1 MLSSDQPAC
10 APSGDYL
17 ITNRPFRHLQ
27 EPWHDAA
34 PLRFPRLCPD
44 SPRLPLT
51 WPDGARVAPWVNP
64 NVEFFGLDDVMRS
77 NLNDRVPREQ
87 AKIPNARDWAVR
99 DYGNR
104 VGIWQL
110 MDRPQS
116 DQCAAADRDGP
127 GAERAAIR
135 ATLDRIEAA
144 SRPLGWLGA
153 GLVEYARLSH
163 GSRYPLCLRLGQ

>member
-1 MLSSDQPAC
+1 MSNFL
-10 APSGDYL
+10 
-17 ITNRPFRHLQ
+17 
-27 EPWHDAA
+27 
-34 PLRFPRLCPD
+34 
-44 SPRLPLT
+44 
-51 WPDGARVAPWVNP
+51 
-64 NVEFFGLDDVMRS
+64 GLDDAMPS

-135 ATLDRIEAA
+135 ATLDRTEAA
-144 SRPLGWLGA
+144 SRALGWLGA
-153 GLVEYARLSH
+153 GLAETWNMLAFGIARFRRVHPGLPSLIALKVTPNAPKTH
-163 GSRYPLCLRLGQ
+163 PTET